1 MLSGIGTD
9 KRPGPTDNLSADQSV
24 TSVESR
30 VGDVVTRLG
39 VVPKMIYWLSD
50 KGEFAG
56 GRIGRII
63 CIKEPDLLTYEAHT
77 RFNLATSCT

>member
-1 MLSGIGTD
+1 
-9 KRPGPTDNLSADQSV
+9 
-24 TSVESR
+24 
-30 VGDVVTRLG
+30 
-39 VVPKMIYWLSD
+39 MIYWLID

-56 GRIGRII
+56 CRIGRII

>member
-1 MLSGIGTD
+1 MLSGSGTD

-39 VVPKMIYWLSD
+39 VVPKMIYWIAPTTMIRWIYCCKTTSMTTVSD
-50 KGEFAG
+50 
-56 GRIGRII
+56 
-63 CIKEPDLLTYEAHT
+63 D
-77 RFNLATSCT
+77 S